1 MTDCLFCKIITGELP
16 GDFVYKND
24 LAVVFKSIEPK
35 APIHLLVVPVPNN
48 DRHIDSIDSLEQGDR
63 VIISELFLVAKKVA
77 KDFNL
82 DQTGYKLVFNVGRGG
97 GQVIDHLHLH
107 LLGGW

>member
-1 MTDCLFCKIITGELP
+1 MIMTDCLFCKIIAGELP

-24 LAVVFKSIEPK
+24 LVVVFKSIEPK
-35 APIHLLVVPVPNN
+35 APIHLLVVPKS
-48 DRHIDSIDSLEQGDR
+48 DKHIDSVNDLEESDR
-63 VIISELFLVAKKVA
+63 QVISELFLVAKKVA